1 MSDSSSLW
9 YCHECR
15 AVDGTTVCGLCEGE
29 FVEEGEGG
37 DDDDEPLHR
46 ETTEPAGTHFLSGI
60 LGALAGA
67 VRPREPPHTTSE
79 DAVRTFT
86 YNSGDV
92 HARVTVGRPAAALV
106 EAIMARNPS
115 VGRAGS
121 GVGFGPST
129 MEITGG
135 LASDNREQA
144 SDNREQASFRGPP
157 GGSSLWERLM
167 LLSNPGAQA
176 PASES
181 AIRELPRMT
190 FDDETLAQCRHKE
203 CPVCQEDF
211 KVGEEVIH
219 LPCSRLSLVG
229 EDAHSRDNG
238 DLETAI
244 QTFLRR
250 IFGEF
255 TPSVEVAD
263 GEPTSQAG
271 SGLNSENSIAEPPIA
286 ESPPVE
292 SPPVEPP
299 AVSDESP
306 ASSSAQR
313 TNERLL
319 AEARARLRAR
329 TRHQWA
335 GGEAENR
342 EPDDYNPELD

>member
-29 FVEEGEGG
+29 FVEEGEGEGG
-37 DDDDEPLHR
+37 DDDDEEPPLP

-106 EAIMARNPS
+106 EAIMAGNPS

-129 MEITGG
+129 MEATGG
-135 LASDNREQA
+135 LA

-167 LLSNPGAQA
+167 LLSNPGAQG

-190 FDDETLAQCRHKE
+190 FDDETL
-203 CPVCQEDF
+203 VCQEDF

-263 GEPTSQAG
+263 AEPTSQAE

-286 ESPPVE
+286 GP
-292 SPPVEPP
+292 PPVEPP